1 MDGRAGSASPSAPAS
16 AAGAKLDA
24 AGGSGG
30 GEVLGAAN
38 GAVMTPSAS
47 VGAAMDTL
55 NADADASHE
64 DDERVEGSDDDD
76 QVEGGVQ
83 ASVEEG
89 EEMDDEALARMLQQ
103 QEHGASCA
111 DWGTLVQLGGHVQR
125 PARRAG
131 RGSALPSVLQRSAS
145 AGAPAEERGQFRSR
159 VWWWVVVGSGR
170 RGARRDAH
178 RQEMSPLSTR

>member
-1 MDGRAGSASPSAPAS
+1 MDGRAGSASPSAPTS
-16 AAGAKLDA
+16 ATGAKLDA

-76 QVEGGVQ
+76 QVKGGVQ

-131 RGSALPSVLQRSAS
+131 RGSALPSVLQRKC
-145 AGAPAEERGQFRSR
+145 E
-159 VWWWVVVGSGR
+159 R
-170 RGARRDAH
+170 RGARGRKRSILEPGLVVGGVGLGA
-178 RQEMSPLSTR
+178 